1 MSEGLNVS
9 AGFEGANPPPGG
21 ILKLGENKF
30 KLKAFSE
37 TGAES
42 FRMETMITN
51 DSCLHQ
57 TISLEIIWPT
67 EFFSELRDCFY
78 WKHETAPDWTAV
90 PAEAAVGKS
99 FIEFAVPPGK
109 GFMCLHPG
117 YSYEDS
123 ERFSRRLADSPL
135 ADNSV
140 FASSENGRNIRLI
153 KFSSLSL
160 KKDRPRFLISA
171 RNHAN
176 ESAGSYCLQGMVEW
190 LLSKNSAAAYFLK
203 KIDFYF
209 IPMTNP
215 DGVADG
221 MARFTGP
228 RLADLNRTA
237 EWLKEN
243 SPGAL
248 PDKSH
253 EAFFNIIDS
262 LKPTHFLNMHSYLF
276 KHKDEIHAF
285 SEGDIDCFTKFFPDD
300 TEAGK
305 IWKRKILT
313 DESPCPA
320 GYSRK
325 KFGTLSLLLE
335 IPWVGRDAET
345 MKKTGAQILRALILM
360 NTVGDGSWGDF

>member
-9 AGFEGANPPPGG
+9 AGFEGANPPPEG
-21 ILKLGENKF
+21 IRELGRGRF

-37 TGAES
+37 TGTES

-51 DSCLHQ
+51 DSCQQQ
-57 TISLEIIWPT
+57 TLSLEIIWPT

-90 PAEAAVGKS
+90 PAETAVGKS
-99 FIEFAVPPGK
+99 FIEFTVPPGK

-123 ERFSRRLADSPL
+123 ERFSNRLADSPL
-135 ADNSV
+135 AHNSI

-153 KFSSLSL
+153 KFSDSSLR
-160 KKDRPRFLISA
+160 KDRPRFLISA

-176 ESAGSYCLQGMVEW
+176 ESSGNYCLQGMIEW

-209 IPMTNP
+209 VPMTNP

-228 RLADLNRTA
+228 RRADLNRTA
-237 EWLKEN
+237 EWLGKN

-285 SEGDIDCFTKFFPDD
+285 SEGDIDCFTKFSRMTLRP
-300 TEAGK
+300 GK
-305 IWKRKILT
+305 YGN
-313 DESPCPA
+313 A
-320 GYSRK
+320 
-325 KFGTLSLLLE
+325 KF
-335 IPWVGRDAET
+335 
-345 MKKTGAQILRALILM
+345 
-360 NTVGDGSWGDF
+360 